1 VLSAIRAALNALDL
15 DYKIALNVPKTAPI
29 IHIIK
34 ILSIA
39 NVLQLVI
46 MVNINFKIHINV
58 FTVIKAAKHVKLMQL
73 IVLLAGI
80 NLESHIIY
88 MRQIIKINV

>member
-1 VLSAIRAALNALDL
+1 MLPAIRVVLNVLDL
-15 DYKIALNVPKTAPI
+15 DYKIALNAEKTALI
-29 IHIIK
+29 IRIIK

-46 MVNINFKIHINV
+46 TVNINLKIHINA
-58 FTVIKAAKHVKLMQL
+58 FTAIKAAKNVKLMQL
-73 IVLLAGI
+73 IALLAGI